1 MARFEFFFPGSRDRL
16 RVYDRRGLSG
26 IVFINRTRLDCKQS
40 NDDCWPLVLWNPG
53 LRLLDQAVEARCAV
67 AYRPWKKPCK
77 SAIRWNI
84 CKDMIE
90 RNCRVRVENSLQH
103 QAGVVLLGPRQVGKT
118 TLARDIA
125 ESREAVYLDLERRA
139 DRQILEEP
147 DLYLDEQAGRLVV
160 IDEVQL
166 VPDLFQT
173 LRGQIDQRRRQGH
186 RTGQF
191 LLLGSASN
199 TLLQQSAESLAGRV
213 TYHELNPLMVPEVA
227 ADARSALWLRGGFP
241 DSLLASSDRASL
253 TWREDFI
260 RTYLERDIPSFG
272 LRIPAETLR
281 RFWTMLAH
289 EQGGLLNAAKLA
301 ANLGVSG
308 QSVARYLDLLVDL
321 MLVRRLPPWHANTGK
336 RLVKSP
342 KVYIRDAGLA
352 HALLGIE
359 TREDLLGHPVVGG
372 SWEGFCI
379 ENLLAAAP
387 RGTEASF
394 YRSSAGAEI
403 DLVLKLPGG
412 ALWAIEIKRTTSPKL
427 TRGFHIAAEALGAAV
442 RILVY
447 SGDKEVPGQGG
458 VRAIPLI
465 SALELL
471 EAV

>member
-1 MARFEFFFPGSRDRL
+1 
-16 RVYDRRGLSG
+16 
-26 IVFINRTRLDCKQS
+26 
-40 NDDCWPLVLWNPG
+40 
-53 LRLLDQAVEARCAV
+53 
-67 AYRPWKKPCK
+67 
-77 SAIRWNI
+77 
-84 CKDMIE
+84 MIE
-90 RNCRVRVENSLQH
+90 RSHRKSVEKALEN

-118 TLARDIA
+118 TLAQDIA
-125 ESREAVYLDLERRA
+125 ESRDAVYLDMERSA
-139 DRQILEEP
+139 DRQVLEEP

-166 VPDLFQT
+166 IPDLFGA
-173 LRGQIDQRRRQGH
+173 LRGQIDRRRRQGY

-199 TLLQQSAESLAGRV
+199 TLLHQSAESLAGRV
-213 TYHELNPLMVPEVA
+213 SYHELTPFMLPEIGMNA
-227 ADARSALWLRGGFP
+227 MSTLWLRGGFP
-241 DSLLASSDRASL
+241 DSYLAKNDRASL

-301 ANLGVSG
+301 GNLGVSG

-321 MLVRRLPPWHANTGK
+321 MLVRRLPPWHSNAGK

-342 KVYIRDAGLA
+342 KVYIRDSGLT

-359 TREDLLGHPVVGG
+359 AQEDLLGHPVIGG

-379 ENLLAAAP
+379 ENLIAAAP

-403 DLVLKLPGG
+403 DLVLKLPRGQIWG
-412 ALWAIEIKRTTSPKL
+412 IEIKRTTSPKV
-427 TRGFHIAAEALGAAV
+427 TRGFHIAVEELEV
-442 RILVY
+442 SERILIY
-447 SGDKEVPGQGG
+447 ADGKDVPGQGG
-458 VRAIPLI
+458 IRAMPLI
-465 SALELL
+465 GALERLSS
-471 EAV
+471 E

>member
-1 MARFEFFFPGSRDRL
+1 MQGMITRNHLERL
-16 RVYDRRGLSG
+16 
-26 IVFINRTRLDCKQS
+26 TQALD
-40 NDDCWPLVLWNPG
+40 
-53 LRLLDQAVEARCAV
+53 A
-67 AYRPWKKPCK
+67 
-77 SAIRWNI
+77 
-84 CKDMIE
+84 
-90 RNCRVRVENSLQH
+90 

-118 TLARDIA
+118 TLAQDIA
-125 ESREAVYLDLERRA
+125 EARDAVYLDMERSA

-147 DLYLDEQAGRLVV
+147 DLYLDDQMGKLVV

-166 VPDLFQT
+166 MPGLFGA
-173 LRGQIDQRRRQGH
+173 LRGQIDRRRRAGY

-213 TYHELNPLMVPEVA
+213 SYHELTPFTLDEVGQGA
-227 ADARSALWLRGGFP
+227 LPALWLRGGFP
-241 DSLLASSDRASL
+241 ESFLAASDRASL

-289 EQGGLLNAAKLA
+289 DQGGLLNAAKLA
-301 ANLGVSG
+301 AGLGVSG

-321 MLVRRLPPWHANTGK
+321 MLVRRLPPWHANVGK

-342 KVYIRDAGLA
+342 KVYIRDAGLT
-352 HALLGIE
+352 HALLGLE
-359 TREDLLGHPVVGG
+359 TREALLGHPVVGG

-379 ENLLAAAP
+379 ENLIAAAP

-403 DLVLKLPGG
+403 DLILKLPDHR
-412 ALWAIEIKRTTSPKL
+412 LWAIEVKRTTAPKV
-427 TRGFHIAAEALGAAV
+427 TRGFHIAADDLAV
-442 RILVY
+442 AERLLVY
-447 SGDKEVPGQGG
+447 AEDREVPGQGG
-458 VRAIPLI
+458 VRAMPLANAMDRLR
-465 SALELL
+465 AL
-471 EAV
+471 

>member
-1 MARFEFFFPGSRDRL
+1 
-16 RVYDRRGLSG
+16 
-26 IVFINRTRLDCKQS
+26 
-40 NDDCWPLVLWNPG
+40 
-53 LRLLDQAVEARCAV
+53 
-67 AYRPWKKPCK
+67 
-77 SAIRWNI
+77 
-84 CKDMIE
+84 MIE
-90 RNCRVRVENSLQH
+90 RSHRKSVEEALEN

-118 TLARDIA
+118 TLAQDIA
-125 ESREAVYLDLERRA
+125 ESRDAVYLDMERTA
-139 DRQILEEP
+139 DRQVLEEP
-147 DLYLDEQAGRLVV
+147 DLYLDEQVGRLVV

-166 VPDLFQT
+166 LPDLFGA
-173 LRGQIDQRRRQGH
+173 LRGQIDRRRRQGH

-199 TLLQQSAESLAGRV
+199 TLLHQSAESLAGRV
-213 TYHELNPLMVPEVA
+213 SYHELTPFMLPEIG
-227 ADARSALWLRGGFP
+227 ADAISTLWLRGGFP
-241 DSLLASSDRASL
+241 DSFLAKSDRASL

-301 ANLGVSG
+301 GNLGVSG

-321 MLVRRLPPWHANTGK
+321 MLVRRLPPWHSNAGK

-342 KVYIRDAGLA
+342 KVYIRDSGLT

-359 TREDLLGHPVVGG
+359 AQEDLLGHPVVGG

-379 ENLLAAAP
+379 ENLIAAAP

-403 DLVLKLPGG
+403 DLVLKLPQGQIWG
-412 ALWAIEIKRTTSPKL
+412 IEIKRTTSPKV
-427 TRGFHIAAEALGAAV
+427 TRGFHIAAEELDV
-442 RILVY
+442 SERILVY
-447 SGDKEVPGQGG
+447 ADEKHVPGQGG
-458 VRAIPLI
+458 VRAMPLMG
-465 SALELL
+465 ALERL
-471 EAV
+471 ASA

>member
-1 MARFEFFFPGSRDRL
+1 M
-16 RVYDRRGLSG
+16 
-26 IVFINRTRLDCKQS
+26 IV
-40 NDDCWPLVLWNPG
+40 
-53 LRLLDQAVEARCAV
+53 
-67 AYRPWKKPCK
+67 
-77 SAIRWNI
+77 
-84 CKDMIE
+84 
-90 RNCRVRVENSLQH
+90 RNHLKRVEDALDA

-118 TLARDIA
+118 TLAQDIG
-125 ESREAVYLDLERRA
+125 EPREAIYLDMERTA

-147 DLYLDEQAGRLVV
+147 DLYLDAQMGKLVV

-166 VPDLFQT
+166 MPGLFGA
-173 LRGQIDQRRRQGH
+173 LRGQIDRRRRAGH

-213 TYHELNPLMVPEVA
+213 SYHELTPFTLDEVGQGA
-227 ADARSALWLRGGFP
+227 LQRLWLRGGFP
-241 DSLLASSDRASL
+241 DSFLAQSDRASL

-301 ANLGVSG
+301 AGLGVSG
-308 QSVARYLDLLVDL
+308 QSIARYLDLLVDL

-342 KVYIRDAGLA
+342 KVYIRDAGLT

-359 TREDLLGHPVVGG
+359 TAEALLGHPVVGG

-379 ENLLAAAP
+379 ENLIAAAP

-403 DLVLKLPGG
+403 DLILKLPGG
-412 ALWAIEIKRTTSPKL
+412 ALWAIEVKRTTSPKV
-427 TRGFHIAAEALGAAV
+427 TRGFHIAADDLDVAERL
-442 RILVY
+442 LVY
-447 SGDKEVPGQGG
+447 AETREVPGQGG
-458 VRAIPLI
+458 LRAMPL
-465 SALELL
+465 SAAIDRLRAL
-471 EAV
+471 

>member
-1 MARFEFFFPGSRDRL
+1 M
-16 RVYDRRGLSG
+16 
-26 IVFINRTRLDCKQS
+26 IV
-40 NDDCWPLVLWNPG
+40 
-53 LRLLDQAVEARCAV
+53 
-67 AYRPWKKPCK
+67 
-77 SAIRWNI
+77 
-84 CKDMIE
+84 
-90 RNCRVRVENSLQH
+90 RNHLKRVEHALDA

-118 TLARDIA
+118 TLAQDIG
-125 ESREAVYLDLERRA
+125 ETREAIYLDMERIA

-147 DLYLDEQAGRLVV
+147 DLYLDAQMGKLVV

-166 VPDLFQT
+166 MPGLFGA
-173 LRGQIDQRRRQGH
+173 LRGQIDRRRRAGH

-213 TYHELNPLMVPEVA
+213 SYHELTPFTLDEVGQGA
-227 ADARSALWLRGGFP
+227 LQRLWLRGGFP
-241 DSLLASSDRASL
+241 DSFLAQSDRASL

-301 ANLGVSG
+301 AGLGVSG
-308 QSVARYLDLLVDL
+308 QSTSRYLDLLVDL

-342 KVYIRDAGLA
+342 KVYIRDAGLT
-352 HALLGIE
+352 HALLGLE
-359 TREDLLGHPVVGG
+359 TSEALLGHPVVGG

-379 ENLLAAAP
+379 ENLIAAAP

-403 DLVLKLPGG
+403 DLILKLPGG
-412 ALWAIEIKRTTSPKL
+412 ALWAIEIKRTTSPKV
-427 TRGFHIAAEALGAAV
+427 TRGFHIAADDLDVAERL
-442 RILVY
+442 LVY
-447 SGDKEVPGQGG
+447 AETRDVPGQGG
-458 VRAIPLI
+458 LRAMPL
-465 SALELL
+465 SAAIDRLRAL
-471 EAV
+471 